1 MAKVA
6 TSVLQAHSS
15 LGSLALNLA
24 LWECRPGPT
33 SHTPQCLPL
42 RRKGQ
47 LPAESA
53 ASS

>member
-24 LWECRPGPT
+24 LWECRPG
-33 SHTPQCLPL
+33 HTPQCLPL